1 MNRQRLTQL
10 RISPLHIQQALF
22 ASLALMVTLIAIQL
36 FQHWENSRE
45 SAQIKQPFTYS
56 QTYNSQTYSNASA
69 SMARDTALSLTPV
82 DRKAPAS
89 EAPHQQTWVF

>member
-10 RISPLHIQQALF
+10 RISPLHIQQGLF
-22 ASLALMVTLIAIQL
+22 ASLALMVTLIAIQQ

-45 SAQIKQPFTYS
+45 AAQIKQPFTYS
-56 QTYNSQTYSNASA
+56 QAYGSQTYSNASA

-89 EAPHQQTWVF
+89 DVPHQQTWVF

>member
-45 SAQIKQPFTYS
+45 SAQIKQQFTYS
-56 QTYNSQTYSNASA
+56 QT
-69 SMARDTALSLTPV
+69 
-82 DRKAPAS
+82 
-89 EAPHQQTWVF
+89 

>member
-10 RISPLHIQQALF
+10 RISPLHIQQGLF
-22 ASLALMVTLIAIQL
+22 ASLALMITLIAIQQ

-45 SAQIKQPFTYS
+45 AAQIKQPFTYS
-56 QTYNSQTYSNASA
+56 QTYSNVSA

-82 DRKAPAS
+82 DRKTPAS
-89 EAPHQQTWVF
+89 EVPHQQTWVF